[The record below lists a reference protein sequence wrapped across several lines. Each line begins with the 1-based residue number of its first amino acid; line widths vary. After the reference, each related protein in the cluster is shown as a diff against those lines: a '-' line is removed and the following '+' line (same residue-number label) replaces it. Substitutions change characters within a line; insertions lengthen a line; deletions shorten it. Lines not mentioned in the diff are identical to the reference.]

1 MNTVSIPVKFAIYET
16 DYVFEDLGDKIKVTY
31 PASNSLDNHGNDWF
45 LTKKKEIIDNTE
57 RISFIRRMMENEEP
71 FLRVKE
77 TGMEFTIAE
86 VVFGAIDGKGW
97 KLEDFE

>member
-1 MNTVSIPVKFAIYET
+1 MNTVSIPVKFAIYDT
-16 DYVFEDLGDKIKVTY
+16 QYVFEDLGDKIKVTY
-31 PASNSLDNHGNDWF
+31 PASKSLDKHGNDWV
-45 LTKKKEIIDNTE
+45 LTEKKETIDNPE
-57 RISFIRRMMENEEP
+57 RISFIRRMMKNEEP

>member
-1 MNTVSIPVKFAIYET
+1 MNTVSIPVKFAIYDTE
-16 DYVFEDLGDKIKVTY
+16 YAFKDLGDKIKVTY
-31 PASNSLDNHGNDWF
+31 PAAKFMDDSGNDWV
-45 LTKKKEIIDNTE
+45 LTEKEEIIDNPE
-57 RISFIRRMMENEEP
+57 RISFIRRIMENEEP

-77 TGMEFTIAE
+77 TGMEFAIAE

>member
-1 MNTVSIPVKFAIYET
+1 MNAVSIPVKFAIY
-16 DYVFEDLGDKIKVTY
+16 DAKYVFEDLGDKIKVTY
-31 PASNSLDNHGNDWF
+31 PASKSLDNHGNDWV
-45 LTKKKEIIDNTE
+45 LTEKKEIIDNPE

-71 FLRVKE
+71 FLRIKE

>member
-1 MNTVSIPVKFAIYET
+1 MNTVSIPVKFAIYDTE
-16 DYVFEDLGDKIKVTY
+16 YAFEDLGDKIKVIY
-31 PASNSLDNHGNDWF
+31 PAAKFMDNSGNDWV
-45 LTKKKEIIDNTE
+45 LTEKEEIIDNPE

-77 TGMEFTIAE
+77 TGMEFAIAE

>member
-1 MNTVSIPVKFAIYET
+1 MNNVSIPVKFAIYDTE
-16 DYVFEDLGDKIKVTY
+16 YAFEDLGDKIKVTY
-31 PASNSLDNHGNDWF
+31 PAAKFMDNSGNDWV
-45 LTKKKEIIDNTE
+45 LTEKEAIIDNPE

-77 TGMEFTIAE
+77 TGMEFAIAE
-86 VVFGAIDGKGW
+86 VVFGAFDGKGW